1 MQRLSEQ
8 PAPKPDRHSRSPVA
22 RAELGVAVRKVRLHR
37 AGAHHERFG
46 DGGRGQPV
54 GGELQH
60 LALAWG
66 EDGQRDPVRRPDA
79 APARANAWIIRAQGG
94 KSMECIDDIGVELA
108 SAAVEH
114 DLPRFGAREARAVD
128 ALPAETVET
137 SATAAIRASSAISSP
152 LSLRGYPLPFQR
164 SWCAHAMLA
173 PVCSTSDREPARI
186 RYPGRAWCC
195 VRARCA

>member
-1 MQRLSEQ
+1 
-8 PAPKPDRHSRSPVA
+8 
-22 RAELGVAVRKVRLHR
+22 VRLHR

-79 APARANAWIIRAQGG
+79 APACANAWIIRGQGG
-94 KSMECIDDIGVELA
+94 KSMECIDDTSGSNSLPRPSSTICRA
-108 SAAVEH
+108 SAREKRARGTRSR
-114 DLPRFGAREARAVD
+114 PR
-128 ALPAETVET
+128 LSKT

-186 RYPGRAWCC
+186 RYPARAWCC